1 MITMK
6 GNMLLKLFNVLNI
19 IYLTI
24 LSVFMFLPF
33 MIIIAVSF
41 STESSINLYGYQFWP
56 KEFSLEAYQFI
67 FKTGTIARAYMVSI
81 FVTIIGTAIAVL
93 ITSMLGYA
101 ISRKHLKYRNII
113 AFMFYF
119 TMLFS
124 GGLVPWYITITKLG
138 LKNTLWALILPMCF
152 TPWNMLLIRNF
163 FQTLPYELV
172 ESAKLDGAGEMRT
185 FAQIVLPISLPGI
198 ATITLFYM
206 LAYWNDWWLALNFI
220 DDTKLFPLQY
230 LLRKVLSNVLFA
242 ASGLNKQISTGLI
255 PAESVKMATC
265 IVTIGPIILVYPFIQ
280 KYFIRGITVGAVK
293 G

>member
-1 MITMK
+1 M
-6 GNMLLKLFNVLNI
+6 KLFHILNTL
-19 IYLTI
+19 YLTL
-24 LSVFMFLPF
+24 LSIAMFLPF
-33 MIIIAVSF
+33 IIILAVSF
-41 STESSINLYGYQFWP
+41 STEASINKYGYQFWP
-56 KEFSLEAYQFI
+56 KEFSLEAYNFI
-67 FKTGTIARAYMVSI
+67 FKTNTVTRAYLVSI
-81 FVTIIGTAIAVL
+81 FVTVVGTAIAVL

-113 AFMFYF
+113 ALLFYF
-119 TMLFS
+119 SMLFN

-138 LKNTLWALILPMCF
+138 LKNTIWALILPMCF

-163 FQTLPYELV
+163 FQTLPDALV
-172 ESAKLDGAGEMRT
+172 ESGKLDGAGEMRI
-185 FAQIVLPISLPGI
+185 FAQIIIPLSLPGI

-206 LAYWNDWWLALNFI
+206 LGYWNDWWLALNFI
-220 DDTKLFPLQY
+220 DDARLFPLQY

-242 ASGLNKQISTGLI
+242 ASGMNRQISTGLI